1 MVMEMQPIEI
11 PEFPRLHG
19 KKAIKGLHDF
29 VEELEERRGQELTDK
44 QIDALTRIAR
54 ELISTIE
61 YEKDIRAVGELEGR
75 IRVKTTFFPSYTELA
90 HTRFKA

>member
-1 MVMEMQPIEI
+1 MEPIEI
-11 PEFPRLHG
+11 PKFPRLHG
-19 KKAIKGLHDF
+19 KRAVKGLHDF
-29 VEELEERRGQELTDK
+29 IEELEERRGEELTDK

-61 YEKDIRAVGELEGR
+61 YEKDIRAVSELEEQ
-75 IRVKTTFFPSYTELA
+75 IRVKTTFYPSYTELA